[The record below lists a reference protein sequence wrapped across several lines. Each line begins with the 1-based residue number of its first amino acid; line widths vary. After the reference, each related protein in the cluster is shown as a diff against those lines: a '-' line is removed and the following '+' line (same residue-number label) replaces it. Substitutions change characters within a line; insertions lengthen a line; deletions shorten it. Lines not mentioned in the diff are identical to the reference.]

1 MTAPVTPIIFVGSVF
16 APTEDAVTRLLVTR
30 HWPRGIERGAV
41 DQWEPQLAPA
51 TVLLGAFERGDL
63 DRDAFVEAY
72 RTQLLA
78 RPSLL
83 DWAAR
88 MATNNG
94 VALLC
99 ADDPHDDDTCHRGAL
114 AALLRERIG

>member
-1 MTAPVTPIIFVGSVF
+1 MSGLNISRVSKSSPGEKPADI
-16 APTEDAVTRLLVTR
+16 A
-30 HWPRGIERGAV
+30 RGAV
-41 DQWEPQLAPA
+41 DQWEPQLAP
-51 TVLLGAFERGDL
+51 TPEVLDAFECGDL
-63 DRDAFVEAY
+63 DRRAFVEAY
-72 RTQLLA
+72 RAQLLA

-99 ADDPHDDDTCHRGAL
+99 ADDPHDDDACHRGVL